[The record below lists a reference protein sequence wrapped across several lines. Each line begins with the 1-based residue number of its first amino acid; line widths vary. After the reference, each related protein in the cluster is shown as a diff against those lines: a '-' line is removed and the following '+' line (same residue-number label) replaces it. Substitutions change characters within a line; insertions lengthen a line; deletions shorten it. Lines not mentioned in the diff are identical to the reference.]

1 MNGMVFRKNSS
12 VSDIDEVVFQH
23 DIEIHST
30 NREAVEMHKTDS
42 RKDLKDWLK
51 LLLLQVIIVVILVA
65 VKFI

>member
-1 MNGMVFRKNSS
+1 
-12 VSDIDEVVFQH
+12 
-23 DIEIHST
+23 
-30 NREAVEMHKTDS
+30 MHKTDS